1 MGQFDRQIET
11 AKRLIAKN
19 GQTVIW
25 RKPAVTTPDVLKPW
39 KPAAATPTDYNDVK
53 ICFLPPGRVG
63 QELVRYLKGTEVT
76 TGSVQ
81 GLMSAVAFEPSANDI
96 VIRDGKTLII
106 KSIDPLSPNGQIILY
121 TIEFEEGG
129 SPVGQTFGDVLNDF
143 DNIVNNEIP
152 EDLQ

>member
-19 GQTVIW
+19 GQTVTW
-25 RKPAVTTPDVLKPW
+25 RKAGVDTPDTSKPW
-39 KPAAATPTDYNDVK
+39 LPAADTPTDYDNVV

-63 QELVRYLKGTEVT
+63 QELIRYLKGTEVT

-81 GLMSAVAFEPSANDI
+81 GLMSAVSFEPAANDV
-96 VIRDGKTLII
+96 VIRDGKTLRI

-121 TIEFEEGG
+121 TIEFD
-129 SPVGQTFGDVLNDF
+129 Q
-143 DNIVNNEIP
+143 
-152 EDLQ
+152 

>member
-19 GQTVIW
+19 GQTVTW
-25 RKPAVTTPDVLKPW
+25 RKLGVATPDPSTPW
-39 KPAAATPTDYNDVK
+39 KPAADTPEDHSPK

-63 QELVRYLKGTEVT
+63 QELIRYLKGTEVT

-81 GLMSAVAFEPSANDI
+81 GLMSAVDFEPTANDV
-96 VIRDGKTLII
+96 VIRDGKTLRI

-121 TIEFEEGG
+121 TIEFD
-129 SPVGQTFGDVLNDF
+129 Q
-143 DNIVNNEIP
+143 
-152 EDLQ
+152 